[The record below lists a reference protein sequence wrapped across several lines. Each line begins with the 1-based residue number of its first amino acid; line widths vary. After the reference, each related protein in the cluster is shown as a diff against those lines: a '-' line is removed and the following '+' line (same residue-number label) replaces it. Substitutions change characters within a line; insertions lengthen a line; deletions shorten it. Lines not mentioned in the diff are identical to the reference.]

1 MNQGYLFIIID
12 QINEKSMTHWHF
24 YLNFIGLR
32 FGFTFQRLID
42 FDSFE
47 ISFEFQV
54 VENATIRYQNCLL
67 FQPRSRKLNAM
78 TYFAEGLAWHQYR

>member
-24 YLNFIGLR
+24 YLNFIGQR

-54 VENATIRYQNCLL
+54 VENATICYQNCLL

-78 TYFAEGLAWHQYR
+78 TYFTEGLAWHQYQ